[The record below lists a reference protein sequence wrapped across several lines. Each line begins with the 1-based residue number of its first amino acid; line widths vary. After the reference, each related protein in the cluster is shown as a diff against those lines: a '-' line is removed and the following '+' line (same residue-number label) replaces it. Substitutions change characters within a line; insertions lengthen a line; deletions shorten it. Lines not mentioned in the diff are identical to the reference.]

1 MQNKDRSFFGFLARG
16 VTTTHPLCSV
26 FILCLIFVF
35 CSFSVSVRAAT
46 SNIPELSGWQFQQAI
61 DAYSGLTDD
70 QKDIANFLTGSQG
83 YAFAGMANSNLNSN
97 FSSFSDTINSAKDYG
112 AKMWGQVLDYGSG
125 VANNMLGITNDLS
138 NFFASAVTYAKT
150 RSESFSAWLGNVGI
164 DYNSSSEFRIQF
176 GKDQAQNNIDFIGD
190 KGLYQWQQSSSVIL
204 PSDFTF
210 VWRYMIMPDNK
221 NQEYYSRLNS
231 LTPPLVK
238 ANTINNSTDYFN
250 YQLGTSTF
258 DTYKNIFVDLSTYS
272 VYLCDD
278 YGNAAPASFS
288 CRYVMYINSLNFV
301 NFGSVTFRTNSINFL
316 NYGNLRALFSALNAQ
331 PSLLIYSSAEY
342 NANLCFNDWIQGLY
356 IGESWSDKAPW
367 TYDFDLNLTPTSQ
380 YVTVNSP
387 TNVIYLDLNGF
398 MHDLY
403 DNPTIIYNY
412 VIDNSVDPSGNPV
425 TSGDFDPI
433 SKYITIPQSGIN
445 IGLDFFKLP
454 DGSSPLFDTYI
465 ADLWRNTKDMVIYCG
480 DILNVFTL
488 DGGGGLAY
496 VVYGAIGVGVIGGI
510 FSKFLL

>member
-1 MQNKDRSFFGFLARG
+1 MKRNCNLFSFFARG
-16 VTTTHPLCSV
+16 VTATHPLCSV

-35 CSFSVSVRAAT
+35 CSFSVSVRAAS

-61 DAYSGLTDD
+61 DAYAGLTAD
-70 QKDIANFLTGSQG
+70 QRDIANFLTGSQG
-83 YAFAGMANSNLNSN
+83 YAFAGIANSNLNSN

-112 AKMWGQVLDYGSG
+112 AKMWGQITDYGNS

-138 NFFASAVTYAKT
+138 NFFASSVAYAKT

-176 GKDQAQNNIDFIGD
+176 GKDQAQNNIDFYGEG
-190 KGLYQWQQSSSVIL
+190 GLYQWQFSSTLIL
-204 PSDFTF
+204 PSDFDF
-210 VWRYMIMPDNK
+210 VWNTTTMSGSSNEAYYRYLNNMAFPHVRAISSGSNY
-221 NQEYYSRLNS
+221 NAYVSGNVFTYYH
-231 LTPPLVK
+231 
-238 ANTINNSTDYFN
+238 
-250 YQLGTSTF
+250 
-258 DTYKNIFVDLSTYS
+258 NIFVNLTNNT

-278 YGNAAPASFS
+278 NGNKAPYSSSFD
-288 CRYVMYINSLNFV
+288 YLDYFN
-301 NFGSVTFRTNSINFL
+301 GSVRFSNNTVYTQTLNFL
-316 NYGNLRALFSALNAQ
+316 NYGNLRSLFTALNNQ
-331 PSLLIYSSAEY
+331 PYLILNLFYTTANTIDFSLSDFVEA
-342 NANLCFNDWIQGLY
+342 LY
-356 IGESWSDKAPW
+356 IGYTWDDKAPW
-367 TYDFDLNLTPTSQ
+367 TSDFDLNLSPTSQ

-480 DILNVFTL
+480 DILDVFTL